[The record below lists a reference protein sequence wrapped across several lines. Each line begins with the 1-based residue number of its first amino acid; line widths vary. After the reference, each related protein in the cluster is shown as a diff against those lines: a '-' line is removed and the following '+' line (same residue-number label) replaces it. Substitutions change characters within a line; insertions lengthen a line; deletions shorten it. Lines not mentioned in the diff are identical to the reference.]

1 MEQEYYLLV
10 DVDIHN
16 IDEYKK
22 YLNKVKPMVEKFGGK
37 YLIKGG
43 KIDAKETDLWKP
55 TRIVLVQ
62 FPNTT
67 SALNW
72 YNSEEYRPL
81 KNLRLTNA
89 TSTILFIEGVDSK
102 SFKNEEIKNI
112 KMKPLKTDN
121 KTTIKKPQQ

>member
-16 IDEYKK
+16 IDEYNK
-22 YLNKVKPMVEKFGGK
+22 YLDKVKPMVEKFGGK

-43 KIDAKETDLWKP
+43 EIDAKETDLWKP

-62 FPNTT
+62 FPNKI

-81 KNLRLTNA
+81 KNLRLNNA
-89 TSTILFIEGVDSK
+89 TSNILFIEGV
-102 SFKNEEIKNI
+102 
-112 KMKPLKTDN
+112 
-121 KTTIKKPQQ
+121 

>member
-22 YLNKVKPMVEKFGGK
+22 YLDKVKPMVEKYGGK

-43 KIDAKETDLWKP
+43 EIDAKETDLWKP

-62 FPNTT
+62 FPNKT

-72 YNSEEYRPL
+72 YNSEEYKPL
-81 KNLRLTNA
+81 KKIRLNNA
-89 TSTILFIEGVDSK
+89 TSNILFIEGA
-102 SFKNEEIKNI
+102 
-112 KMKPLKTDN
+112 
-121 KTTIKKPQQ
+121 

>member
-22 YLNKVKPMVEKFGGK
+22 YLDKVKPMVEKFGGK

-43 KIDAKETDLWKP
+43 EIDAKETDLWKP

-62 FPNTT
+62 FPNKI

-81 KNLRLTNA
+81 KNLRLNNA
-89 TSTILFIEGVDSK
+89 TSNILFIEGV
-102 SFKNEEIKNI
+102 
-112 KMKPLKTDN
+112 
-121 KTTIKKPQQ
+121 

>member
-22 YLNKVKPMVEKFGGK
+22 YLDKVKPMVEKYGGK

-43 KIDAKETDLWKP
+43 EIDAKETDLWKP

-62 FPNTT
+62 FPNKI

-81 KNLRLTNA
+81 KNLRLNNA
-89 TSTILFIEGVDSK
+89 TSNILFIEGV
-102 SFKNEEIKNI
+102 
-112 KMKPLKTDN
+112 
-121 KTTIKKPQQ
+121 

>member
-22 YLNKVKPMVEKFGGK
+22 YLDKVKPMVEKFEGK

-55 TRIVLVQ
+55 KRIVLVK
-62 FPNTT
+62 FPNKS
-67 SALNW
+67 SALRW
-72 YNSEEYRPL
+72 YNSEEYRAL
-81 KNLRLTNA
+81 KHLRLNNA
-89 TSTILFIEGVDSK
+89 SSNILFIEGV
-102 SFKNEEIKNI
+102 
-112 KMKPLKTDN
+112 
-121 KTTIKKPQQ
+121 

>member
-22 YLNKVKPMVEKFGGK
+22 YLDKVKPMVEKFGGK

-43 KIDAKETDLWKP
+43 EIDAKETDLWKP

-62 FPNTT
+62 FPNKI

-81 KNLRLTNA
+81 KNLRLNNA
-89 TSTILFIEGVDSK
+89 TSNILFIEGVD
-102 SFKNEEIKNI
+102 
-112 KMKPLKTDN
+112 
-121 KTTIKKPQQ
+121 

>member
-43 KIDAKETDLWKP
+43 KIDAKETEFW
-55 TRIVLVQ
+55 
-62 FPNTT
+62 
-67 SALNW
+67 
-72 YNSEEYRPL
+72 
-81 KNLRLTNA
+81 
-89 TSTILFIEGVDSK
+89 
-102 SFKNEEIKNI
+102 
-112 KMKPLKTDN
+112 
-121 KTTIKKPQQ
+121 

>member
-1 MEQEYYLLV
+1 MEQGYYLLV

-62 FPNTT
+62 FPNKT
-67 SALNW
+67 SALKW

-81 KNLRLTNA
+81 KNLRLNNA
-89 TSTILFIEGVDSK
+89 TSNILFIEGVD
-102 SFKNEEIKNI
+102 
-112 KMKPLKTDN
+112 
-121 KTTIKKPQQ
+121 

>member
-22 YLNKVKPMVEKFGGK
+22 YLDKVKPMVEKFEGK

-55 TRIVLVQ
+55 KRIVLVK
-62 FPNTT
+62 FPNKS
-67 SALNW
+67 SALKW
-72 YNSEEYRPL
+72 YNSEEYRAL
-81 KNLRLTNA
+81 KHLRLNNA
-89 TSTILFIEGVDSK
+89 SSNILFIEGV
-102 SFKNEEIKNI
+102 
-112 KMKPLKTDN
+112 
-121 KTTIKKPQQ
+121 

>member
-43 KIDAKETDLWKP
+43 EIDAKETDLWKP

-62 FPNTT
+62 FPNKI

-81 KNLRLTNA
+81 KNLRLNNA
-89 TSTILFIEGVDSK
+89 NSNILFIEGV
-102 SFKNEEIKNI
+102 
-112 KMKPLKTDN
+112 
-121 KTTIKKPQQ
+121 

>member
-62 FPNTT
+62 FPNKT

-81 KNLRLTNA
+81 KNLRLFNA
-89 TSTILFIEGVDSK
+89 ASNILFIEGVD
-102 SFKNEEIKNI
+102 
-112 KMKPLKTDN
+112 
-121 KTTIKKPQQ
+121 

>member
-43 KIDAKETDLWKP
+43 EIDAKETDLWKP

-62 FPNTT
+62 FPNKI

-81 KNLRLTNA
+81 KNLRLNNA
-89 TSTILFIEGVDSK
+89 TSNILFIEGVD
-102 SFKNEEIKNI
+102 
-112 KMKPLKTDN
+112 
-121 KTTIKKPQQ
+121 

>member
-1 MEQEYYLLV
+1 MEQNYFMLV

-16 IDEYKK
+16 IEEYKK
-22 YLNKVKPMVEKFGGK
+22 YLEKVKPMVEKFGGK

-43 KIDAKETDLWKP
+43 EIDAKETDLWKP

-62 FPNTT
+62 FPNKI

-81 KNLRLTNA
+81 KNLRLNNA
-89 TSTILFIEGVDSK
+89 TSNILFIEGV
-102 SFKNEEIKNI
+102 
-112 KMKPLKTDN
+112 
-121 KTTIKKPQQ
+121 

>member
-43 KIDAKETDLWKP
+43 EIDAKETDLWKP

-62 FPNTT
+62 FPNKI

-81 KNLRLTNA
+81 KNLRLNNA
-89 TSTILFIEGVDSK
+89 TSNILFIEGV
-102 SFKNEEIKNI
+102 
-112 KMKPLKTDN
+112 
-121 KTTIKKPQQ
+121 

>member
-1 MEQEYYLLV
+1 MGQEYYLLV

-43 KIDAKETDLWKP
+43 EIDAKETDLWKP
-55 TRIVLVQ
+55 KRIVLVQ
-62 FPNTT
+62 FPNKV

-81 KNLRLTNA
+81 KNLRLNNA
-89 TSTILFIEGVDSK
+89 TSNILFIKGV
-102 SFKNEEIKNI
+102 
-112 KMKPLKTDN
+112 
-121 KTTIKKPQQ
+121 